1 MIQELIQKLV
11 DGLTLSFDESVQA
24 MNQIMEGEATPAQF
38 GAFVT
43 ALRLKGE
50 TVDEVAG
57 MASVMREK
65 SLQVNTSGNLVDTC
79 GTGGD
84 SSGTFNV
91 STASAFV
98 AAGAGAKVA
107 KHGNRAM
114 SGKTGSADVLE
125 ALGANISLSP
135 ESVEKCIEQT
145 GFGFMFALSL
155 IHI

>member
-65 SLQVNTSGNLVDTC
+65 SLQVNTCLLYT
-79 GTGGD
+79 
-84 SSGTFNV
+84 
-91 STASAFV
+91 
-98 AAGAGAKVA
+98 
-107 KHGNRAM
+107 
-114 SGKTGSADVLE
+114 
-125 ALGANISLSP
+125 SP
-135 ESVEKCIEQT
+135 SPRD
-145 GFGFMFALSL
+145 
-155 IHI
+155 

>member
-91 STASAFV
+91 STAAAFV

-107 KHGNRAM
+107 KHQLKWN
-114 SGKTGSADVLE
+114 LE
-125 ALGANISLSP
+125 PMEHAPKNNLDLKRKKLMVIY
-135 ESVEKCIEQT
+135 
-145 GFGFMFALSL
+145 
-155 IHI
+155 